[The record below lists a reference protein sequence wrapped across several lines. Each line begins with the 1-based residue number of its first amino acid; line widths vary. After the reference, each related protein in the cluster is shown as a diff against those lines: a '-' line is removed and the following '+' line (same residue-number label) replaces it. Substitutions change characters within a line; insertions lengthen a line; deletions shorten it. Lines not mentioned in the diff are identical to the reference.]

1 MKRKPCVERTRTCV
15 QKDLK
20 NIDLSGKFLGG
31 QAGQFRASTIRSN
44 QQAIRIK
51 VVYLCLVG
59 GE

>member
-31 QAGQFRASTIRSN
+31 QAEQFREV
-44 QQAIRIK
+44 Q
-51 VVYLCLVG
+51 
-59 GE
+59 